1 MSQITPYLKLMV
13 EKGGSDL
20 FLSVGARPQLKVEGK
35 AVPIGHTHLDPDAL
49 KGLAASILDAE
60 QQREFETSLEL
71 NTGFSA
77 EGIGRFRAN
86 LYRQRGQIAIVL
98 RHIKQTI
105 PSIEALGLPS
115 ILSELVLKERGL
127 LLVVGATG
135 SGKSTTLAAMLD
147 YRNQHCSGH
156 ILTIEDPI
164 EFLHQHKRS
173 VVDQREVGIDTLS
186 YGAALKNALRES
198 PDVIMIGE
206 VRDADTMQHALHFS
220 ETGHL
225 CLATLHASN
234 ANQALE
240 RVINFFPEDAR
251 DRALQ
256 DLALHLQAIVSQRLV
271 RRRDAKRIAAV
282 EVLINSPTIADYIEN
297 ARIGDL
303 KQFMEQQTVEGI
315 QTFDQCLYALYEANQ
330 IDAKEA
336 VRNADSQHNVRLRI
350 EFAHPGTFATTEA
363 PDLSIG
369 DA

>member
-1 MSQITPYLKLMV
+1 MSGITPYLKLMV
-13 EKGGSDL
+13 DKGGSDL
-20 FLSVGARPQLKVEGK
+20 FLSVGARPQMKIEGK
-35 AVPIGHTHLDPDAL
+35 AVPIGQTPLDPTTIGA
-49 KGLAASILDAE
+49 LAASIMDTK
-60 QQREFETSLEL
+60 QQQQFEATLEL

-77 EGIGRFRAN
+77 NGIGRFRAN
-86 LYRQRGQIAIVL
+86 LYHQRGQIAIVL
-98 RHIKQTI
+98 RHIKQSI
-105 PSIEALGLPS
+105 PSIEALGLPAV
-115 ILSELVLKERGL
+115 LAELVLKQRGL

-147 YRNQHCSGH
+147 YRNENCGGH

-186 YGAALKNALRES
+186 YGEALKNALRES

-206 VRDADTMQHALHFS
+206 VRDAETMQHALHFS

-240 RVINFFPEDAR
+240 RVVNFFPEDTR
-251 DRALQ
+251 DHALQ

-271 RRRDAKRIAAV
+271 RGLDAKRVAAV

-297 ARIGDL
+297 GRIGDL
-303 KQFMEQQTVEGI
+303 KDFMEKQTVEGI
-315 QTFDQCLYALYEANQ
+315 QTFDQSLYALYEANQ

-336 VRNADSQHNVRLRI
+336 VRNADSQHNVRMRI
-350 EFAHPGTFATTEA
+350 EFAHPGTFANAEA

-369 DA
+369 ES